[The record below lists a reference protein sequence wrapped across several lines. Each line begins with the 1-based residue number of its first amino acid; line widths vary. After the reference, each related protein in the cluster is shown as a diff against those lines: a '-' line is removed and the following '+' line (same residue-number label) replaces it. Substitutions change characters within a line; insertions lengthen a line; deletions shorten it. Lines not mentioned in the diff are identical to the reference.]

1 MTSVVFLYS
10 ELAGYTLACMKALQA
25 VDGVTVHVCHWPMKA
40 EAPFELSG
48 MPFAL
53 EPRAAHDRH
62 SLAAWVDGCA
72 PDLLLVS
79 GWMDADYMHV
89 AQRWRER
96 IPVVLTMDNWW
107 TGSWKQRLAAWMA
120 PFHVRR
126 AFNRAWVPGAP
137 QRVFAEKLGFEGAAT
152 GFYCADVPAFDRA
165 WELRAPERRL
175 LYVGRYLPFKGV
187 NELWAA
193 FAALAPEFPEWTLDC
208 IGTGEGWED
217 RMLHDQIQHHGFL
230 QPAALTPHITRAA
243 CAVVPSHREPWG
255 VVVHELAA
263 AGLPLIVS
271 DQVGAAEA
279 FVAPGRNGFGH
290 QAGDRPALQ
299 AALRAVME
307 RTEAERAA
315 MGRVSRDLALQW
327 TPEKWAARAL
337 EFLAP

>member
-1 MTSVVFLYS
+1 MTSVVILYS

-25 VDGVTVHVCHWPMKA
+25 VDGVQVHVCHWPVQA
-40 EAPFELSG
+40 EAPFDLSG
-48 MPFAL
+48 LPL
-53 EPRAAHDRH
+53 EPRAGHNRA
-62 SLAAWVDGCA
+62 SLTAWVEAAA
-72 PDLLLVS
+72 PDLLIVS
-79 GWMDADYMHV
+79 GWMDADYVHV
-89 AQRWRER
+89 ARQWRRR

-107 TGSWKQRLAAWMA
+107 TGSWKQRLAALAA

-137 QRVFAEKLGFEGAAT
+137 QRTFAQKLGFAEEHIAT
-152 GFYCADVPAFDRA
+152 GFYCADVPAFEQA
-165 WELRAPERRL
+165 WAHRAPERRL

-187 NELWAA
+187 DELWSA
-193 FAALAPEFPEWTLDC
+193 FAELAPEFPEWTLDS
-208 IGTGEGWED
+208 IGTGDGWAD
-217 RMLHDQIQHHGFL
+217 RLLHDQIQHHGFL
-230 QPAALTPHITRAA
+230 QPAALTPFLSRAA

-271 DQVGAAEA
+271 DAVGAAEA
-279 FVAPGRNGFGH
+279 FVAPDRNGYVH
-290 QAGDRPALQ
+290 PAGDRPALK

-307 RTEAERAA
+307 KTEAERDA

-337 EFLAP
+337 EFLPS